1 MSLVE
6 VGKSLGEDG
15 IVLDDMHGM
24 LGFLNNDYFAFVGR
38 NGGRNRE
45 YLFIYGFREKH
56 IVKVFRSGY
65 LLRGGGVGTRDI
77 NVVLS
82 ADERFIAVRYNGIIT
97 VYPFRFGIDGV
108 RRMKSSLIL

>member
-1 MSLVE
+1 MSRQAI
-6 VGKSLGEDG
+6 K
-15 IVLDDMHGM
+15 
-24 LGFLNNDYFAFVGR
+24 
-38 NGGRNRE
+38 E
-45 YLFIYGFREKH
+45 YLREKH

-108 RRMKSSLIL
+108 RRMKSSLMQ